1 MALLADV
8 VGTSAQVAE
17 NPSRLAK
24 IGALAECMRR
34 LEPDEIGIAIPF
46 LSGETRQGRLAV
58 GYAQLQQARQS
69 SSAPPQLTLREVDD
83 AFDELK
89 AVKGKGSTSRRQA
102 TLKALFARTTAAEQE
117 FLIRLIV
124 GELRQGALEGVMVE
138 AVAAAARIPAA
149 DVRRAAN
156 FAGGIA
162 SVARAALTEGASGL
176 EKFSIQLMRP
186 VQPMLAQPAA
196 DAETALAS
204 LGEALLEWK
213 LDGARVQVHKSGDE
227 VRVFTRSL
235 NEVTAAVPEV
245 VAAVRAIPLRSLI
258 LDGEAIALRPDGEP
272 QPFQLTMRRFGRKMD
287 DDATRRELPLSVFFF
302 DCMLADD
309 VALMDRPLSERRALL
324 ERSVPAE
331 RLTPALVTGDPAQA
345 AGFYADAL
353 RHGHEGIMAKA
364 PDSTYEA
371 GRRGASWFKV
381 KRAHTLDLVVL
392 AAEWGNGRRRGWLSN
407 LHLGARDPAT
417 NGFVMLGKT
426 FKGMTDAM
434 LEWQTREFL
443 ARETRRD
450 EWAVHVRPEVV
461 VEIAF
466 NDLQQSPHYPGGLA
480 LRFARVKRYRTDKR
494 AEDADTIE
502 TVRLLYEGQGR
513 T

>member
-1 MALLADV
+1 VALLADV
-8 VGTSAQVAE
+8 VGTSAQVAA

-24 IGALAECMRR
+24 IGALADCMRR
-34 LEPDEIGIAIPF
+34 LEPDEIAIAIPF
-46 LSGETRQGRLAV
+46 LSGETRQGKLAL
-58 GYAQLQQARQS
+58 GYAQLKQAQHA
-69 SSAPPQLTLREVDD
+69 SAGAPRLTLREIDSV
-83 AFDELK
+83 FEELK
-89 AVKGKGSTSRRQA
+89 GIKGKGSAARRQA
-102 TLKALFARTTAAEQE
+102 ILKALFERTTPAEQD
-117 FLIRLIV
+117 FLLRLIV

-138 AVAAAARIPAA
+138 AVAAAAGIPAA

-162 SVARAALTEGASGL
+162 PVARAALTEGTPGL

-186 VQPMLAQPAA
+186 VLPMLSQPAA

-204 LGEALLEWK
+204 LGQALLEWK

-245 VAAVRAIPLRSLI
+245 VAAVRAARARSLI
-258 LDGEAIALRPDGEP
+258 LDGEAIALRPDGKP
-272 QPFQLTMRRFGRKMD
+272 QPFQLTMRRFGRKID
-287 DDATRRELPLSVFFF
+287 DDAMRRELPLSVFFF
-302 DCMLADD
+302 DCMLVDD
-309 VALMDRPLSERRALL
+309 VALMDRPLSERRAVL
-324 ERSVPAE
+324 ERSVAAE
-331 RLTPALVTGDPAQA
+331 HLTPSLLTGDAAKA
-345 AGFYADAL
+345 AGFYAEAL

-364 PDSTYEA
+364 PDSPYEA

-392 AAEWGNGRRRGWLSN
+392 AAEWGSGRRRGWLSN

-443 ARETRRD
+443 ARETQRD
-450 EWAVHVRPEVV
+450 EWTVHVRPEMV
-461 VEIAF
+461 VEVAF

-480 LRFARVKRYRTDKR
+480 LRFARVKRYRPDKG
-494 AEDADTIE
+494 AQDADTIE
-502 TVRLLYEGQGR
+502 TVRLIYEGQSK

>member
-1 MALLADV
+1 VALLADV
-8 VGTSAQVAE
+8 VGTSAQVAA

-24 IGALAECMRR
+24 IGALADCMRR
-34 LEPDEIGIAIPF
+34 LEPDEIAIAIPF
-46 LSGETRQGRLAV
+46 LSGETRQGKLAL
-58 GYAQLQQARQS
+58 GYAQLKRAQRVS
-69 SSAPPQLTLREVDD
+69 TDAPRLTLREIDSV
-83 AFDELK
+83 FEELK
-89 AVKGKGSTSRRQA
+89 AIKGKGSAGRRQA
-102 TLKALFARTTAAEQE
+102 ILQALFERTTAAEQD
-117 FLIRLIV
+117 FLLRLIV

-138 AVAAAARIPAA
+138 AVAAAAGIPAA

-156 FAGGIA
+156 FAGRIA
-162 SVARAALTEGASGL
+162 PVARAALTEGAPGL

-186 VQPMLAQPAA
+186 VLPMLAQPAA

-204 LGEALLEWK
+204 LGQALLEWK

-245 VAAVRAIPLRSLI
+245 VAAVRAARARSLI
-258 LDGEAIALRPDGEP
+258 LDGEAIALRRDGKP
-272 QPFQLTMRRFGRKMD
+272 QPFQLTMRRFGRKVD
-287 DDATRRELPLSVFFF
+287 DDAMRRELPLSVFFF
-302 DCMLADD
+302 DCMLVDD
-309 VALMDRPLSERRALL
+309 VALIGRPLSERRALL
-324 ERSVPAE
+324 ERSVSAE
-331 RLTPALVTGDPAQA
+331 HLTPSLITGDAAQA
-345 AGFYADAL
+345 AGFYAEAL

-364 PDSTYEA
+364 PDSAYEA

-392 AAEWGNGRRRGWLSN
+392 AAEWGSGRRRGWLSN

-417 NGFVMLGKT
+417 NGFIMLGKT
-426 FKGMTDAM
+426 FKGLTDAM

-443 ARETRRD
+443 ARETQRD
-450 EWAVHVRPEVV
+450 EWTVHVRPEIV
-461 VEIAF
+461 VEVAF

-480 LRFARVKRYRTDKR
+480 LRFARVKRFRPDKG
-494 AEDADTIE
+494 AQDADTIE
-502 TVRLLYEGQGR
+502 TVRLIYEGQSK